1 MLKPRKVSKAELKEN
16 DDTYKGC
23 PLLEPRQWLDS
34 ALAGKD
40 ATTGGALYDYETV
53 VECFCLKDGL
63 SYEQASEMVDYNTER
78 AIPYMP
84 SPKPILV
91 RESDAETEGFTDT
104 PFWDDDDEE

>member
-23 PLLEPRQWLDS
+23 ALLEPRLWLDS
-34 ALAGKD
+34 ALIGKD
-40 ATTGGALYDYETV
+40 GTTGGALYDYDTV

-84 SPKPILV
+84 KPIPILV
-91 RESDAETEGFTDT
+91 REMDALETEGDIWT
-104 PFWDDDDEE
+104 DDE

>member
-23 PLLEPRQWLDS
+23 ALLEPRLWLDS
-34 ALAGKD
+34 ALIGKD
-40 ATTGGALYDYETV
+40 GTTGGALYDYDTV

-63 SYEQASEMVDYNTER
+63 SYEQASDMVDYNTER

-84 SPKPILV
+84 KPIPILV
-91 RESDAETEGFTDT
+91 REMDVLESEGDIWTE
-104 PFWDDDDEE
+104 DE